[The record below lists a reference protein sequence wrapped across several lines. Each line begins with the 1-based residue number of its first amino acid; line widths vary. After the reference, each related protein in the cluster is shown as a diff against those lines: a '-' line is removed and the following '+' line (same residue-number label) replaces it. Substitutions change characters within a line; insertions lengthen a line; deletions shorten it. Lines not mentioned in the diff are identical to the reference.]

1 MEALSMKIII
11 HITNFGKIEKA
22 DIELGKFIVFVGENN
37 SGKTY
42 LMQLI
47 YGFIQ
52 KGFKSNGFIIKI

>member
-1 MEALSMKIII
+1 MKIII

-47 YGFIQ
+47 YT
-52 KGFKSNGFIIKI
+52 KSFKSNGFIIKI